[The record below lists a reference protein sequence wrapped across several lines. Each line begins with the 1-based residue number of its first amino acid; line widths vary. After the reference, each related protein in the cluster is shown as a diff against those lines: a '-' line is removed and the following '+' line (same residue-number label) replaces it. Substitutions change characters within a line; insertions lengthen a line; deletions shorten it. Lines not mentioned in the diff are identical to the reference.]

1 METFFVIFSVSVVL
15 VAFYLGTN
23 DCKACRN
30 EPTHIFNL
38 SEHQSLNF
46 GGVALSHSDFL
57 LTPISNE
64 EFGVVF
70 STKCEENEFY
80 KIIRSFYTNVKNFR
94 KIEERNFF
102 MLEEYLNLSL
112 PFFYGE
118 SDGKAYTL
126 DYFMDINSDTFVRV
140 QIYDLEKIQI
150 ALVEYD
156 EVKKQEAEQK
166 EHEQQEKLKKEAEE
180 AQIFPF

>member
-15 VAFYLGTN
+15 AAFYLGTN

-46 GGVALSHSDFL
+46 GGVVLSRNSFQV
-57 LTPISNE
+57 TPISNE

-70 STKCEENEFY
+70 SAHCGLGESH
-80 KIIRSFYTNVKNFR
+80 KIIRSFYTNVKNFG
-94 KIEERNFF
+94 KVETENINFF
-102 MLEEYLNLSL
+102 MLDGYLKSQRC
-112 PFFYGE
+112 PSFFYGE
-118 SDGKAYTL
+118 SNGKAYTVCQL
-126 DYFMDINSDTFVRV
+126 IHDVYV
-140 QIYDLEKIQI
+140 QICDLKKIQT
-150 ALVEYD
+150 ALVEYN
-156 EVKKQEAEQK
+156 EIKTQK
-166 EHEQQEKLKKEAEE
+166 EREWQEKLEKE